1 MAKLK
6 QISLH
11 KQTQLVGSGVNDV
24 ISHQGP
30 TGHSLSLRPDWSVL
44 VTHVAAK
51 TFNVVPKSAI
61 RAYTFEGEPSSLDDG
76 ETPGVAK
83 DPAKS
88 EAAKKAWETR
98 KAAGAAG

>member
-24 ISHQGP
+24 VSHEGP
-30 TGHSLSLRPDWSVL
+30 TRHSLTLRDDWSVL
-44 VTHVAAK
+44 ITHAAAK
-51 TFNVVPKSAI
+51 TFNVVPASAI
-61 RAYTFEGEPSSLDDG
+61 RAYTFEGDPAELDAEP
-76 ETPGVAK
+76 AK

-98 KAAGAAG
+98 RAAGS